1 MEKASFT
8 LSQFRTTLALFAVL
22 LLCFSARG
30 QESYLPGIA
39 QTGEY
44 YMKLTE
50 KSVAVVANA
59 TSLLPNGTHTVDHLI
74 SLSVDVRQ
82 VWAPEHGFRGQQDAG
97 EHVEDGR
104 DPKTGIPIKSLY
116 GKTKRPPTEWLEGL
130 DWVIYD
136 IQDVGVRFYTYSTTL
151 SYVIDACVEAGVPL
165 MIMDRGNPNGHYI
178 DGPILKPGF
187 ESMVGLHP
195 IPVVH
200 GLTMGEYASMV
211 YGEHWMPAT
220 ENEQWRTAF
229 EKKGG
234 IEVIH
239 CKGYSHNKVF
249 KEFQVP
255 PSPNLRSIEAIWH
268 YPSLCYFEGTPISC
282 GRGTDAP
289 FTRFGAPWLGGE
301 GYEHLFMP
309 FPDHGSK
316 YPKFQGKQCGGV
328 QLPQDLSTAPKEI
341 DWNHLFDAYAYWKD
355 NAPSEAP
362 EFFNAFFKKL
372 AGSNELQE
380 AMESGMSAQEWVKSY
395 QGELDMYEKKT
406 EQYLFYPIV
415 IGTWDKVPCEK

>member
-1 MEKASFT
+1 M
-8 LSQFRTTLALFAVL
+8 QVRITLALFLAL
-22 LLCFSARG
+22 NTTFSLQAQ
-30 QESYLPGIA
+30 QEYAPGIA
-39 QTGEY
+39 QPGEY
-44 YMKLTE
+44 YMQLSE

-74 SLSVDVRQ
+74 SLGVNIQ
-82 VWAPEHGFRGQQDAG
+82 EVWAPEHGFRGNADAG

-104 DPKTGIPIKSLY
+104 DPKTGIPIRSLY
-116 GKTKRPPTEWLEGL
+116 GKTKRPPTDWLEDL

-165 MIMDRGNPNGHYI
+165 MIMDRGNPSGHYI
-178 DGPILKPGF
+178 DGPILKQGF

-211 YGEHWMPAT
+211 YGEHWMPAS
-220 ENEQWRTAF
+220 ENEEWRAAF

-234 IEVIH
+234 IEVIQ
-239 CKGYSHNKVF
+239 CKGYSHNEVF
-249 KEFQVP
+249 RAFQVP

-289 FTRFGAPWLGGE
+289 FTLFGAPWLIGE
-301 GYEHLFMP
+301 GYGLRFTP
-309 FPDHGSK
+309 APDHGSK
-316 YPKFQGKQCGGV
+316 FPKFQGKECGGL
-328 QLPQDLSTAPKEI
+328 QLPQELTTAPIAI
-341 DWNHLFDAYAYWKD
+341 DWNYLFDAYTYWKE
-355 NAPSEAP
+355 NAPTEAP

-372 AGSNELQE
+372 AGSNELQQTL
-380 AMESGMSAQEWVKSY
+380 ESGMSTEDWVKTY
-395 QGELDMYEKKT
+395 QEELHLYKQT
-406 EQYLFYPIV
+406 ASQYSLYPLFV
-415 IGTWDKVPCEK
+415 GVWHKRPCEE

>member
-1 MEKASFT
+1 
-8 LSQFRTTLALFAVL
+8 
-22 LLCFSARG
+22 
-30 QESYLPGIA
+30 
-39 QTGEY
+39 
-44 YMKLTE
+44 
-50 KSVAVVANA
+50 
-59 TSLLPNGTHTVDHLI
+59 LI
-74 SLSVDVRQ
+74 SLSVDVQQ
-82 VWAPEHGFRGQQDAG
+82 VWAPEHGFRGEADAG

-104 DPKTGIPIKSLY
+104 DPKTGIPIRSLY
-116 GKTKRPPTEWLEGL
+116 GKTKRPPTDWLEGL

-211 YGEHWMPAT
+211 YGEHWMPST

-234 IEVIH
+234 IEVIR
-239 CKGYSHNKVF
+239 CKGYSHREVF

-301 GYEHLFMP
+301 GYEHQFTP
-309 FPDHGSK
+309 APDHGSK
-316 YPKFQGKQCGGV
+316 YPKFKEKQCGGV
-328 QLPQDLSTAPKEI
+328 QLSQDLTTAPKEI
-341 DWNHLFDAYAYWKD
+341 DWTYLFEAYAYCKE
-355 NAPSEAP
+355 NATSEAP

-372 AGSNELQE
+372 AGSNELQQ
-380 AMESGMSAQEWVKSY
+380 ALESGMSVEEWVKSY
-395 QGELDMYEKKT
+395 KSISFYKYKALVKDYS
-406 EQYLFYPIV
+406 FYPEYHIESGV
-415 IGTWDKVPCEK
+415 LH

>member
-165 MIMDRGNPNGHYI
+165 MIMDRGNPNGHYM

-220 ENEQWRTAF
+220 ENEQWRTSF

-234 IEVIH
+234 ITVIH
-239 CKGYSHNKVF
+239 CKGYSHREVF

-255 PSPNLRSIEAIWH
+255 PSPNLRSMEAIWH

-301 GYEHLFMP
+301 GYEQRFIP
-309 FPDHGSK
+309 APDHGSK

-328 QLPQDLSTAPKEI
+328 QLSQDLSAGPKGI

-355 NAPSEAP
+355 KAPSEAP

-380 AMESGMSAQEWVKSY
+380 ALESGMSVEEWVNSY
-395 QGELDMYEKKT
+395 YGELTQYKQKSSKYSMYSLVEMK
-406 EQYLFYPIV
+406 
-415 IGTWDKVPCEK
+415 

>member
-1 MEKASFT
+1 MKNASFIS
-8 LSQFRTTLALFAVL
+8 SQFRTTLALFAVL

-30 QESYLPGIA
+30 QESYASGIA
-39 QTGEY
+39 QTGAY

-74 SLSVDVRQ
+74 SLSVDVQQ
-82 VWAPEHGFRGQQDAG
+82 VWAPEHGFRGEADAG

-104 DPKTGIPIKSLY
+104 DPKTGIPIRSLY
-116 GKTKRPPTEWLEGL
+116 GKTKRPPTDWLEGL

-211 YGEHWMPAT
+211 YGEHWMPST

-234 IEVIH
+234 IEVIR
-239 CKGYSHNKVF
+239 CKGYSHREVF
-249 KEFQVP
+249 KNSRFP
-255 PSPNLRSIEAIWH
+255 RRLIYALSRPSGITQA
-268 YPSLCYFEGTPISC
+268 CVIS
-282 GRGTDAP
+282 RVLPFPVDEGTDAP

-301 GYEHLFMP
+301 GYEHQFTP
-309 FPDHGSK
+309 APDHGSK
-316 YPKFQGKQCGGV
+316 YPKFKEKQCGGV
-328 QLPQDLSTAPKEI
+328 QLSQDLTTAPTEI
-341 DWNHLFDAYAYWKD
+341 DWTYLFEAYAYCKE
-355 NAPSEAP
+355 NATSEAP

-372 AGSNELQE
+372 AGSNELQQ
-380 AMESGMSAQEWVKSY
+380 ALESGMSVEEWVKSY
-395 QGELDMYEKKT
+395 KSISFYKYKALVKDYS
-406 EQYLFYPIV
+406 FYPEYHIESGV
-415 IGTWDKVPCEK
+415 LH

>member
-1 MEKASFT
+1 
-8 LSQFRTTLALFAVL
+8 
-22 LLCFSARG
+22 
-30 QESYLPGIA
+30 
-39 QTGEY
+39 
-44 YMKLTE
+44 MKLTE

-116 GKTKRPPTEWLEGL
+116 GKTKRPPTDWLEGL

-200 GLTMGEYASMV
+200 GLTMGEYATMV

-255 PSPNLRSIEAIWH
+255 PSPNLRSMEAIWH

-289 FTRFGAPWLGGE
+289 FTLFGAPWFSGHSYDAG
-301 GYEHLFMP
+301 FTP
-309 FPDHGSK
+309 KPDHGAKHPK
-316 YPKFQGKQCGGV
+316 YEG
-328 QLPQDLSTAPKEI
+328 QLCIGQFLPTDMDTAYGAI
-341 DWNHLFDAYAYWKD
+341 NWNHLFDAYAYWKE
-355 NAPSEAP
+355 NAPKEAP

-372 AGSNELQE
+372 AGSNELQG
-380 AMESGMSAQEWVKSY
+380 ALESGMSAQEWVNSYYRELYQYKQKAYEYALYPHLGVETYKSN
-395 QGELDMYEKKT
+395 
-406 EQYLFYPIV
+406 
-415 IGTWDKVPCEK
+415 

>member
-1 MEKASFT
+1 
-8 LSQFRTTLALFAVL
+8 
-22 LLCFSARG
+22 
-30 QESYLPGIA
+30 
-39 QTGEY
+39 
-44 YMKLTE
+44 
-50 KSVAVVANA
+50 
-59 TSLLPNGTHTVDHLI
+59 
-74 SLSVDVRQ
+74 
-82 VWAPEHGFRGQQDAG
+82 
-97 EHVEDGR
+97 
-104 DPKTGIPIKSLY
+104 
-116 GKTKRPPTEWLEGL
+116 L
-130 DWVIYD
+130 DWVVYD

-234 IEVIH
+234 IEVIR
-239 CKGYSHNKVF
+239 CKGYSHREIF

-289 FTRFGAPWLGGE
+289 FTRFGAPWLDGE
-301 GYEHLFMP
+301 GYEHKFTP
-309 FPDHGSK
+309 APDHGSN
-316 YPKFQGKQCGGV
+316 YPKFEGKQCGGV
-328 QLPQDLSTAPKEI
+328 QLSQDLTTAPTEI
-341 DWNHLFDAYAYWKD
+341 DWTYLFEAYAYWKE
-355 NAPSEAP
+355 NAPAEAP

-372 AGSNELQE
+372 AGSNKLQK
-380 AMESGMSAQEWVKSY
+380 ALESGMSVEEWVKSY
-395 QGELDMYEKKT
+395 KRELY
-406 EQYLFYPIV
+406 QYKQKAYDYARYN
-415 IGTWDKVPCEK
+415 GVPRRVRPTKHH